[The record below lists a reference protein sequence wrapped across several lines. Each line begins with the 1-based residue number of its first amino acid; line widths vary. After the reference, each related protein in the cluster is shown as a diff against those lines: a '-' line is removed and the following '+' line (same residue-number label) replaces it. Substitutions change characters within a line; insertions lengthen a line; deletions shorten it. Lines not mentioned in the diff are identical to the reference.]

1 MNDWSLGHL
10 ADPAQN
16 QQAIDVTGQDA
27 ALLLTQLKM
36 MLRIRHAERCLAD
49 GRRDH
54 LIGGP
59 VHLGVGQEAVA
70 VGVAAELRKTDRV
83 FGAHRSH
90 SHVLSMGSSLHRL
103 FAEILGKDTGLSR
116 GMGGSMHLWDQ
127 PNGFYGS
134 VPIVSGTVPL
144 AVGAAL
150 AAKMQGGGDVGVAYL
165 GDGAVEEGVV
175 HESLNLARMLK
186 APVLFV
192 VENNLFASHMH
203 ISLRQPKES
212 TARFAAAN
220 DILYEIIDGNDVVQ
234 VRAAAARMISRA
246 RAGEGPGFLEAV
258 TYRWHGHVDWREDID
273 VGVNRSAVD
282 VDAWRR
288 RDPIARLVAGLNAQ
302 GLFDAKRLAAM
313 EAEIAMEVVEAWKQA
328 QADAYPPLSAL
339 TSRVFASSGA
349 MQ

>member
-1 MNDWSLGHL
+1 LRML
-10 ADPAQN
+10 
-16 QQAIDVTGQDA
+16 
-27 ALLLTQLKM
+27 
-36 MLRIRHAERCLAD
+36 LRIRQAERCLAG
-49 GRRDH
+49 GRRDG

-83 FGAHRSH
+83 FGTHRSH
-90 SHVLSMGSSLHRL
+90 AHVLSMGSSLHRL

-150 AAKMQGGGDVGVAYL
+150 AAKMQSGGDVGVAYL
-165 GDGAVEEGVV
+165 GDGAMEEGVV
-175 HESLNLARMLK
+175 HESLNLAKMLK
-186 APVLFV
+186 APAIFV

-220 DILYEIIDGNDVVQ
+220 DIPYEIVDGNDVVK
-234 VRAAAARMISRA
+234 VRTAAARLISQA
-246 RAGEGPGFLEAV
+246 RAGQGPGFLEAV
-258 TYRWHGHVDWREDID
+258 TYRWYGHVDWREDID
-273 VGVNRSAVD
+273 VGVKRSAVD
-282 VDAWRR
+282 AGAWRK
-288 RDPIARLVAGLNAQ
+288 RDPIARLVTGLQAQ
-302 GLFDAKRLAAM
+302 GLFDEQRLAAM
-313 EAEIAMEVVEAWKQA
+313 EAEIAVEVAEAWKQA

-339 TSRVFASSGA
+339 ISRVFVSSGA
-349 MQ
+349 IQ